1 MSIKLA
7 LAGDTMVGATGG
19 EELER
24 RSTRSFFSPEV
35 VDAAHEADLCILN
48 LECCISAR
56 GERWP
61 TPGKPFF
68 FRAPPRAVE
77 ILSHLGV
84 DCVNLANNHSLDYGH
99 DALLDTFEH
108 LASAGIQWVGAG
120 ADLARARAPAL
131 LQSGAFRLAVLGV
144 ADHPGDYGAGADTPG
159 IAFADLRAGV
169 PQWLEQSLV
178 SAVGSADAVL
188 FTPHWGPNFTA
199 HPPAHVRS
207 AAARLRGL
215 ATLIAG
221 HSAHVVHGVEGNVL
235 FDLGDFLEAY
245 PGERAPGTLAQRA
258 WRRAQ
263 KELRL
268 VGVEMA
274 SALAR
279 RRAPNQGGRER
290 DQPFLQR
297 QLKRVYRLLREARA
311 NRLRGDVSL
320 LFLVTLDRSGPKR
333 LEALPL
339 TLTHCH
345 TRLAQGED
353 AARIKRRFRRAC
365 QALGTSVVEEG
376 DRLVITWR

>member
-7 LAGDTMVGATGG
+7 LAGDTMVGTTVG

-24 RSTRSFFSPEV
+24 RSARSFFSPEV
-35 VDAAHEADLCILN
+35 VDAAREADLCILN

-120 ADLARARAPAL
+120 ADLARARAPVVL
-131 LQSGAFRLAVLGV
+131 HSGPFRLAVLGV
-144 ADHPGDYGAGADTPG
+144 ADHPPDYAAALDRPG
-159 IAFADLRAGV
+159 TAFADLHAGV
-169 PQWLEQSLV
+169 PQWLEQSL
-178 SAVGSADAVL
+178 ATAAGAADAVL

-199 HPPAHVRS
+199 EPPAHVRS
-207 AAARLRGL
+207 AAARLHGL
-215 ATLIAG
+215 ATLVAG
-221 HSAHVVHGVEGNVL
+221 HSAHVIHGVEGNVL
-235 FDLGDFLEAY
+235 YDLGDFLETY
-245 PGERAPGTLAQRA
+245 PGERAPGTFAQRA
-258 WRRAQ
+258 WRRGRA
-263 KELRL
+263 ELRL
-268 VGVEMA
+268 VGVEVM
-274 SALAR
+274 SAL
-279 RRAPNQGGRER
+279 GGRRGSHQREGGK
-290 DQPFLQR
+290 DQPFLRR
-297 QLKRVYRLLREARA
+297 QLKRVHRLLREARA
-311 NRLRGDVSL
+311 DRLRGAESL
-320 LFLVTLDRSGPKR
+320 LFLVTLDEGGPKR

-339 TLTHCH
+339 QLRHCH

-365 QALGTSVVEEG
+365 RALGTPVIAEG
-376 DRLVITWR
+376 DRLVITWQ